1 MLKKTLLRSLNIL
14 KISTWVTAL
23 IALALLAIVAFFIL
37 FPQTIKGQIENRLSQ
52 VSGLDIDIENISL
65 EFHENDLFLAV
76 KELQISADGLK
87 PIAKIDVFR
96 WNVNLKALYEGIEI
110 PGHLDINELSIDTS
124 YIDEYVGI
132 INTDGILS
140 NIGISGLLAL
150 KSLSINRTKLIG
162 EQSLDLAPME
172 LKRNDQKISL
182 SMRDESIFSSSQVPK
197 LSSSV
202 RINTSIDV
210 AKAREQREAVIPFS
224 INNEDFNLSA
234 QVKIFNQQDKVYLDF
249 ESYID
254 KIEVSKISQNIPESL
269 ADSKG
274 AQWIEKVLTDGLLTD
289 IMLTTRFN
297 MSGEIE
303 SPNTKFS
310 ANLSDA
316 TISANSKWPSIE
328 NINAKVNFS
337 NDYLK
342 IVGNQASVEDIDLS
356 YLSITTKDF
365 NQPDATLSL
374 NARFNSQSEKVEE
387 FIRQSSVS
395 EKIKSY
401 LEEFELRG
409 KLWGNVNIVAPL
421 QKEDEKKLK
430 LSFDMFAS
438 DNALSLLD
446 GKLKIDDFNSQIS
459 YNDGLIRTKGK
470 GLIGEELFQISLNPK
485 DWIDEQKTGV
495 RVKLSHLET
504 ATDAYISKNV
514 NEEWNSTIS
523 AENLYA
529 KVAILIDDEGK
540 YLVSLDDL
548 NVSSADSID
557 NWNLSPKIFP
567 SLHLSAKN
575 SKINDKEIP
584 NFEADLINHEYVME
598 IKNLV
603 FENIGLSDED
613 LVFNGSWLNGK
624 TALRAK
630 ASSDNLSSFL
640 DKFGIDEPVIG
651 GGFNVDLRLYCDCQ
665 PWEVSLEKTTG
676 YMQADVAEGVFT
688 NQDPNLFKLLSYINL
703 ESIAN
708 RLRLNRDE
716 LREQG
721 YVYDQI
727 NAKLL
732 FNKGIAKV
740 DYFLVESEESDIE
753 LTGSVDVIKKDYN
766 LAANVQPAIAD
777 TIPLATYLAG
787 GGLAGLG
794 VWAADKMLFGGEV
807 ISGLLDNA
815 IEVTFVISG
824 PWSEPVIEKLDGV
837 KVFYDK

>member
-23 IALALLAIVAFFIL
+23 IALALLAVVAFFIL
-37 FPQTIKGQIENRLSQ
+37 FPQTIKGQIENRLTD
-52 VSGLDIDIENISL
+52 VTGLDIGIEKISL
-65 EFHENDLFLAV
+65 EFQENELLLAV
-76 KELQISADGLK
+76 KDLQISSEGLK
-87 PIAKIDVFR
+87 PIAKIDVLR
-96 WNVNLKALYEGIEI
+96 WNVDLKALYEGIDI
-110 PGHLDINELSIDTS
+110 PGHLDINELLIDTS
-124 YIDEYVGI
+124 YIDEYVRI
-132 INTDGILS
+132 INTDGVLS
-140 NIGISGLLAL
+140 NIGISGLLAI

-162 EQSLDLAPME
+162 EQSIDLAPME
-172 LKRNDQKISL
+172 LKRNEQKISL
-182 SMRDESIFSSSQVPK
+182 SMRDQSIFSSSQVPK
-197 LSSSV
+197 LGSSV
-202 RINTSIDV
+202 TINTSIDV
-210 AKAREQREAVIPFS
+210 AKAREEREAVIPFS

-234 QVKIFNQQDKVYLDF
+234 QVKIFNQQDEVFLDF

-254 KIEVSKISQNIPESL
+254 QIDVTKISQNIPESL
-269 ADSKG
+269 IDSQ
-274 AQWIEKVLTDGLLTD
+274 AVEWIEAVLTKGLMTD

-310 ANLSDA
+310 ANLNGA
-316 TISANSKWPSIE
+316 TINADPNWPSIE

-356 YLSITTKDF
+356 YLSITSRDF

-374 NARFNSQSEKVEE
+374 NARFNSESMKIEE
-387 FIRQSSVS
+387 FIKKSSVS

-401 LEEFELRG
+401 LDEFELKG
-409 KLWGNVNIVAPL
+409 KLWGNINMIVPIKRDND
-421 QKEDEKKLK
+421 QKLK

-438 DNALSLLD
+438 DNSLSLLD
-446 GKLKIDDFNSQIS
+446 GKLKIDEFNSQILYS
-459 YNDGLIRTKGK
+459 DGLIRTKGR

-485 DWIDEQKTGV
+485 DWIDEQKPGL
-495 RVKLSHLET
+495 RVKLSHLKT
-504 ATDAYISKNV
+504 ATDAYISQSG
-514 NEEWNSTIS
+514 NEQWSSTIS
-523 AENLYA
+523 SENINA
-529 KVAILIDDEGK
+529 KIGILTDDEGK
-540 YLVSLDDL
+540 YLVNLNDL
-548 NVSSADSID
+548 NLTNLDSID
-557 NWNLSPKIFP
+557 KWELSPKIFP
-567 SLHLSAKN
+567 SFHLSSKN
-575 SKINDKEIP
+575 SKVNDQEIP
-584 NFEADLINHEYVME
+584 NFEADLISHEYVME

-603 FENIGLSDED
+603 FENIGLTDED

-630 ASSDNLSSFL
+630 ASNENLSSFL
-640 DKFGIDEPVIG
+640 KKFGVDEPVIG
-651 GGFNVDLRLYCDCQ
+651 GSFNVDLRLYCDCQ
-665 PWEVSLEKTTG
+665 PWEISVEKITG

-688 NQDPNLFKLLSYINL
+688 NQDPNLFKLLSFINL

-708 RLRLNRDE
+708 RLRLSRAE

-732 FNKGIAKV
+732 FNKGVAKV

-753 LTGSVDVIKKDYN
+753 LTGSVDVIKRDYN
-766 LAANVQPAIAD
+766 LAANVQPALAD

-807 ISGLLDNA
+807 MSELLDNA
-815 IEVTFVISG
+815 IEVTFIISG

-837 KVFYDK
+837 KVL

>member
-23 IALALLAIVAFFIL
+23 IALALLAVVAFFIL

-52 VSGLDIDIENISL
+52 VSGLDISIEKISL
-65 EFHENDLFLAV
+65 EFQENELLLAV
-76 KELQISADGLK
+76 KELQVSAEGLK
-87 PIAKIDVFR
+87 PIAKIDVLR
-96 WNVNLKALYEGIEI
+96 WNVDLRALYEGIEI

-132 INTDGILS
+132 INTDGVLS

-162 EQSLDLAPME
+162 EQSLDLAPMD
-172 LKRNDQKISL
+172 LKRNEQKISL

-197 LSSSV
+197 LSNAV

-210 AKAREQREAVIPFS
+210 AKAREDREAVIPFT

-234 QVKIFNQQDKVYLDF
+234 QVKIFNEQDQVYLDF

-254 KIEVSKISQNIPESL
+254 QIEVSKISQNIPDSL

-274 AQWIEKVLTDGLLTD
+274 ARWIETVLTDGLLTD

-303 SPNTKFS
+303 APNTKFS

-316 TISANSKWPSIE
+316 TISASEKWPSIK

-337 NDYLK
+337 NDYLN
-342 IVGNQASVEDIDLS
+342 IVGNQANVEDIELS
-356 YLSITTKDF
+356 YLSITTRDF
-365 NQPDATLSL
+365 NEPEATLSV
-374 NARFNSQSEKVEE
+374 NARFNSQSEEVET
-387 FIRQSSVS
+387 FIKQSSVS

-401 LEEFELRG
+401 LDEFDLKGR
-409 KLWGNVNIVAPL
+409 LWGNVNMVAPL
-421 QKEDEKKLK
+421 QRDNEQKLK

-438 DNALSLLD
+438 DNVLTLLD
-446 GKLKIDDFNSQIS
+446 GKIKVDEFNSQIS
-459 YNDGLIRTKGK
+459 FNDGLIKTKGK
-470 GLIGEELFQISLNPK
+470 GLIGKELFQISLNPK
-485 DWIDEQKTGV
+485 DWINEQKTGA

-504 ATDAYISKNV
+504 ATDVYIRRNV
-514 NEEWNSTIS
+514 NEEWDSVVS
-523 AENLYA
+523 SE
-529 KVAILIDDEGK
+529 
-540 YLVSLDDL
+540 SLDAKISVSTDDKGKLLVAVSDL
-548 NVSSADSID
+548 NVSSADSIE
-557 NWNLSPKIFP
+557 NWKLSPKLFP

-575 SKINDKEIP
+575 SKVNDKEIP
-584 NFEADLINHEYVME
+584 NFEADLVNHEYVME

-630 ASSDNLSSFL
+630 ASNDNLSTFL
-640 DKFGIDEPVIG
+640 DKFGVEEPVIG
-651 GGFNVDLRLYCDCQ
+651 GSFNVDLRLYCDCQ
-665 PWEVSLEKTTG
+665 PWEVSLEKITG

-708 RLRLNRDE
+708 RLRLSRDE

-732 FNKGIAKV
+732 FNQGVAKV

-753 LTGSVDVIKKDYN
+753 LTGSVDVIKRDYN
-766 LAANVQPAIAD
+766 LAANVQPALAD

-815 IEVTFVISG
+815 IEVTFIISG
-824 PWSEPVIEKLDGV
+824 PWSEPVIEQLDGV
-837 KVFYDK
+837 KVL

>member
-23 IALALLAIVAFFIL
+23 IALALLAVVAFFIL

-52 VSGLDIDIENISL
+52 VSGLDISIEKISL
-65 EFHENDLFLAV
+65 EFQENELLLAV
-76 KELQISADGLK
+76 KELQVSAEGLK
-87 PIAKIDVFR
+87 PIAKIDVLR
-96 WNVNLKALYEGIEI
+96 WNVNLRALYEGIEI

-132 INTDGILS
+132 INTDGVLS

-162 EQSLDLAPME
+162 EQSLDLAPMD
-172 LKRNDQKISL
+172 LKRNEQKISL

-197 LSSSV
+197 LSNAV

-210 AKAREQREAVIPFS
+210 AKAREDREAVIPFT

-234 QVKIFNQQDKVYLDF
+234 QVKIFNEQDQVYLDF

-254 KIEVSKISQNIPESL
+254 QIEVSKISQNIPDSL

-274 AQWIEKVLTDGLLTD
+274 ARWIETVLTDGLLTD

-303 SPNTKFS
+303 APNTKFS

-316 TISANSKWPSIE
+316 TISASEKWPSIK

-337 NDYLK
+337 NDYLN
-342 IVGNQASVEDIDLS
+342 IVGNQANVEDIELS
-356 YLSITTKDF
+356 YLSITTRDF
-365 NQPDATLSL
+365 NEPEATLSV
-374 NARFNSQSEKVEE
+374 NARFNSQSEEVET
-387 FIRQSSVS
+387 FIKKSSVS

-401 LEEFELRG
+401 LDEFDLKGR
-409 KLWGNVNIVAPL
+409 LWGNVNMVAPL
-421 QKEDEKKLK
+421 QRDNEQKLK

-438 DNALSLLD
+438 DNVLTLLD
-446 GKLKIDDFNSQIS
+446 GKIKVDEFNSQIS
-459 YNDGLIRTKGK
+459 FNDGLIKTKGK
-470 GLIGEELFQISLNPK
+470 GLIGKELFQISLNPK
-485 DWIDEQKTGV
+485 DWINEQKTGA

-504 ATDAYISKNV
+504 ATDVYIRRNV
-514 NEEWNSTIS
+514 NEEWDSVVS
-523 AENLYA
+523 SE
-529 KVAILIDDEGK
+529 
-540 YLVSLDDL
+540 SLDAKISVSTDDKGKLLVTVSDL
-548 NVSSADSID
+548 NVSSADSIE
-557 NWNLSPKIFP
+557 NWKLSPKLFP

-575 SKINDKEIP
+575 SKVNDKEIP
-584 NFEADLINHEYVME
+584 NFEADLVNHEYVME

-630 ASSDNLSSFL
+630 ASNDNLSTFL
-640 DKFGIDEPVIG
+640 DKFGVDEPVIG
-651 GGFNVDLRLYCDCQ
+651 GSFNVDLRLYCDCQ
-665 PWEVSLEKTTG
+665 PWEVSLEKITG

-708 RLRLNRDE
+708 RLRLSRDE

-732 FNKGIAKV
+732 FNQGVAKV

-753 LTGSVDVIKKDYN
+753 LTGSVDVIKRDYN
-766 LAANVQPAIAD
+766 LAANVQPALAD

-815 IEVTFVISG
+815 IEVTFIISG
-824 PWSEPVIEKLDGV
+824 PWSEPVIEQLDGV
-837 KVFYDK
+837 KVL

>member
-1 MLKKTLLRSLNIL
+1 MLKKTLLKSLNIL

-23 IALALLAIVAFFIL
+23 IALVLLAVVAFFIL

-52 VSGLDIDIENISL
+52 LSGLDISIEKISL
-65 EFHENDLFLAV
+65 EFQENELLLAV
-76 KELQISADGLK
+76 KDLQISAEGLK
-87 PIAKIDVFR
+87 PIAKIDVLR
-96 WNVNLKALYEGIEI
+96 WNVDLRALYEGIEI
-110 PGHLDINELSIDTS
+110 PGHLDINELLIDTS
-124 YIDEYVGI
+124 YVDDYVGI
-132 INTDGILS
+132 INTEGVLS

-172 LKRNDQKISL
+172 LKRNEQKISL

-197 LSSSV
+197 LGSSV

-210 AKAREQREAVIPFS
+210 AKAREERVAVIPFS

-234 QVKIFNQQDKVYLDF
+234 QVKIFNQQDQVFLDF

-254 KIEVSKISQNIPESL
+254 QIEVTKISQNIPESL
-269 ADSKG
+269 ADSR
-274 AQWIEKVLTDGLLTD
+274 AVQWIESVLTEGSLTD

-310 ANLSDA
+310 ANLNGA
-316 TISANSKWPSIE
+316 TITADPKWPSIE

-356 YLSITTKDF
+356 YLSITTRDF
-365 NQPDATLSL
+365 NQPDSTLSL
-374 NARFNSQSEKVEE
+374 NARFNSESLIIED
-387 FIRQSSVS
+387 FIKKSSVS
-395 EKIKSY
+395 EKIKAY
-401 LEEFELRG
+401 LEEFELKG
-409 KLWGNVNIVAPL
+409 KLWGNVNMVVPIQRDNN
-421 QKEDEKKLK
+421 QKLD

-438 DNALSLLD
+438 DNSLSVLG
-446 GKLKIDDFNSQIS
+446 GKLKVDEFNSQIS
-459 YNDGLIRTKGK
+459 YSGGLVRTKGR
-470 GLIGEELFQISLNPK
+470 GIIGEELFQISLNPK
-485 DWIDEQKTGV
+485 DWINEESGL

-504 ATDAYISKNV
+504 ATDAYISKNL
-514 NEEWNSTIS
+514 NEQWSGVIS
-523 AENLYA
+523 SENLNA
-529 KVAILIDDEGK
+529 KVGILTDYDGK
-540 YLVSLDDL
+540 YLVTIDDL
-548 NVSSADSID
+548 NLTSLDSID
-557 NWNLSPKIFP
+557 KWELSPKIFP
-567 SLHLSAKN
+567 SFHLTARNLKV
-575 SKINDKEIP
+575 NDQDIP
-584 NFEADLINHEYVME
+584 NFEADLINLDYVME

-630 ASSDNLSSFL
+630 ASNDNLSSFL
-640 DKFGIDEPVIG
+640 DKFGVDEPVIG

-665 PWEVSLEKTTG
+665 PWEVSLEKITG

-708 RLRLNRDE
+708 RLRLSRNE

-721 YVYDQI
+721 YVYDHI

-732 FNKGIAKV
+732 FNKGVAKV
-740 DYFLVESEESDIE
+740 EYFLVESEESDIE
-753 LTGSVDVIKKDYN
+753 LTGSVDVLKRDYN
-766 LAANVQPAIAD
+766 LAANVQPALAD

-824 PWSEPVIEKLDGV
+824 PWSEPIIEQLDGV
-837 KVFYDK
+837 KVL

>member
-23 IALALLAIVAFFIL
+23 IALALLAVVAFFIL
-37 FPQTIKGQIENRLSQ
+37 FPQTIKGQIENRLTD
-52 VSGLDIDIENISL
+52 VTGLDIGIEKISL
-65 EFHENDLFLAV
+65 EFQENELLLAV
-76 KELQISADGLK
+76 KDLQISSEGLK
-87 PIAKIDVFR
+87 PIAKIDVLR
-96 WNVNLKALYEGIEI
+96 WNVDLKALYEGIDI
-110 PGHLDINELSIDTS
+110 PGHLDINELLIDTS

-132 INTDGILS
+132 INTDGVLS
-140 NIGISGLLAL
+140 NIGISGLLAI

-162 EQSLDLAPME
+162 EQSIDLAPME
-172 LKRNDQKISL
+172 LKRNEQKISL
-182 SMRDESIFSSSQVPK
+182 SMRDQSIFSSSQVPK
-197 LSSSV
+197 LGSSV
-202 RINTSIDV
+202 TINTSIDV
-210 AKAREQREAVIPFS
+210 AKAREEREAVIPFS

-234 QVKIFNQQDKVYLDF
+234 QVKIFNQQDEVFLDF

-254 KIEVSKISQNIPESL
+254 QIDVTKISQNIPESL
-269 ADSKG
+269 IDSQ
-274 AQWIEKVLTDGLLTD
+274 AVEWIEAVLTKGLMTD
-289 IMLTTRFN
+289 IKLTTRFN

-310 ANLSDA
+310 ANLNDA
-316 TISANSKWPSIE
+316 TINADPNWPSIE

-342 IVGNQASVEDIDLS
+342 IVGNQASVEHIDLS
-356 YLSITTKDF
+356 YLSITSRDF
-365 NQPDATLSL
+365 NQPDSTLSL
-374 NARFNSQSEKVEE
+374 NARFNSESMKIEE
-387 FIRQSSVS
+387 FIKKSSVS

-401 LEEFELRG
+401 LDEFELKG
-409 KLWGNVNIVAPL
+409 KLWGNINMIVPIKGDND
-421 QKEDEKKLK
+421 QKLK

-438 DNALSLLD
+438 DNSLSLLD
-446 GKLKIDDFNSQIS
+446 GKLKIDEFNSQILYS
-459 YNDGLIRTKGK
+459 DGLIRTKGR

-485 DWIDEQKTGV
+485 DWIDEQKPGL
-495 RVKLSHLET
+495 RVKLSHLKT
-504 ATDAYISKNV
+504 ATDAYISQSG
-514 NEEWNSTIS
+514 NEQWSSTIS
-523 AENLYA
+523 SENINA
-529 KVAILIDDEGK
+529 KLGILTDDEGK
-540 YLVSLDDL
+540 YLVNLNDL
-548 NVSSADSID
+548 NLTNLDSID
-557 NWNLSPKIFP
+557 KWELSPKIFP
-567 SLHLSAKN
+567 SFHLSSKN
-575 SKINDKEIP
+575 SKVNDQEIP

-630 ASSDNLSSFL
+630 ASNDNLSSFL
-640 DKFGIDEPVIG
+640 EKFGVDEPVIG

-665 PWEVSLEKTTG
+665 PWEATLEKITG

-688 NQDPNLFKLLSYINL
+688 NQDPNLFKLLSFINL

-708 RLRLNRDE
+708 RLKLSRDE

-732 FNKGIAKV
+732 FNQGVAKV

-753 LTGSVDVIKKDYN
+753 LTGSVDVIKRDYN

-807 ISGLLDNA
+807 MSGLLDNA
-815 IEVTFVISG
+815 IEVTFIISG
-824 PWSEPVIEKLDGV
+824 PWSEPIIEQIEGV
-837 KVFYDK
+837 KVL

>member
-23 IALALLAIVAFFIL
+23 IALALLAVVAFFIL
-37 FPQTIKGQIENRLSQ
+37 FPQTIKGQIENRLTD
-52 VSGLDIDIENISL
+52 VTGLDIGIEKISL
-65 EFHENDLFLAV
+65 EFQENELLLAV
-76 KELQISADGLK
+76 KDLQISSEGLK
-87 PIAKIDVFR
+87 PIAKIDVLR
-96 WNVNLKALYEGIEI
+96 WNVDLKALYEGIDI
-110 PGHLDINELSIDTS
+110 PGHLDINELLIDTS

-132 INTDGILS
+132 INTDGVLS
-140 NIGISGLLAL
+140 NIGISGLLAI

-162 EQSLDLAPME
+162 EQSIDLAPME
-172 LKRNDQKISL
+172 LKRNEQKISL
-182 SMRDESIFSSSQVPK
+182 SMRDQSIFSSSQVPK
-197 LSSSV
+197 LGSSV
-202 RINTSIDV
+202 TINTSIDV
-210 AKAREQREAVIPFS
+210 AKAREEREVVIPFS

-234 QVKIFNQQDKVYLDF
+234 QVKIFNQQDEVFLDF
-249 ESYID
+249 ESYVDQID
-254 KIEVSKISQNIPESL
+254 VTKISQNIPESL
-269 ADSKG
+269 VDSK
-274 AQWIEKVLTDGLLTD
+274 AVEWIEAVLTKGLMTD

-310 ANLSDA
+310 ANLNDA
-316 TISANSKWPSIE
+316 TINADPNWPSIE

-342 IVGNQASVEDIDLS
+342 IVGNQANVEDIDLS
-356 YLSITTKDF
+356 YLSIISRDF
-365 NQPDATLSL
+365 NQPDSTLSL
-374 NARFNSQSEKVEE
+374 NARFNSESMKIEE
-387 FIRQSSVS
+387 FIKKSSVS

-401 LEEFELRG
+401 LDEFELKG
-409 KLWGNVNIVAPL
+409 KLWGNINMIVPIKGDND
-421 QKEDEKKLK
+421 QKLK

-438 DNALSLLD
+438 DNSLSLLD
-446 GKLKIDDFNSQIS
+446 GKLKIDEFNSQILYS
-459 YNDGLIRTKGK
+459 DGLIRTKGR

-485 DWIDEQKTGV
+485 DWIDEQKSGL
-495 RVKLSHLET
+495 RVKLSHLKT
-504 ATDAYISKNV
+504 ATDAYISQSG
-514 NEEWNSTIS
+514 NEQWSSTIS
-523 AENLYA
+523 SENINA
-529 KVAILIDDEGK
+529 KLGILTDDAGK
-540 YLVSLDDL
+540 YLVNLNDL
-548 NVSSADSID
+548 NVTNLDSID
-557 NWNLSPKIFP
+557 KWDLSPKIFP
-567 SLHLSAKN
+567 SFHLSSKN
-575 SKINDKEIP
+575 SKVNDQEIP

-630 ASSDNLSSFL
+630 ASNENLSSFL
-640 DKFGIDEPVIG
+640 KKFGVDEPVIG
-651 GGFNVDLRLYCDCQ
+651 GSFNVDLRLYCNCE
-665 PWEVSLEKTTG
+665 PWEASLEKITG

-688 NQDPNLFKLLSYINL
+688 NQDPNLFKLLSFINL

-708 RLRLNRDE
+708 RLKLSRGE

-732 FNKGIAKV
+732 INQGVAKV

-753 LTGSVDVIKKDYN
+753 LTGSVDVIKRDYN
-766 LAANVQPAIAD
+766 LAANVQPALAD

-807 ISGLLDNA
+807 MSGLLDNA
-815 IEVTFVISG
+815 IEVTFIISG
-824 PWSEPVIEKLDGV
+824 PWSEPIIEQIEGV
-837 KVFYDK
+837 KVL

>member
-23 IALALLAIVAFFIL
+23 IALALLAVVAFFIL
-37 FPQTIKGQIENRLSQ
+37 FPQTIKGQIENRLTD
-52 VSGLDIDIENISL
+52 VTGLDIGIEKISL
-65 EFHENDLFLAV
+65 EFQENELLLAV
-76 KELQISADGLK
+76 KDLQISSEGLK
-87 PIAKIDVFR
+87 PIAKIDVLR
-96 WNVNLKALYEGIEI
+96 WNVDLKALYEGIDI
-110 PGHLDINELSIDTS
+110 PGHLDINELLIDTS

-132 INTDGILS
+132 INTDGVLS
-140 NIGISGLLAL
+140 NIGISGLLAI

-162 EQSLDLAPME
+162 EQSIDLAPME
-172 LKRNDQKISL
+172 LKRNEQKISL
-182 SMRDESIFSSSQVPK
+182 SMRDQSIFSSSQVPK
-197 LSSSV
+197 LGSSV
-202 RINTSIDV
+202 TINTSIDV
-210 AKAREQREAVIPFS
+210 AKAREEREAVIPFS

-234 QVKIFNQQDKVYLDF
+234 QVKIFNQQDEVFLDF

-254 KIEVSKISQNIPESL
+254 QIDVTKISQNIPESL
-269 ADSKG
+269 IDSQ
-274 AQWIEKVLTDGLLTD
+274 AVEWIEAVLTKGLMTD
-289 IMLTTRFN
+289 IKLTTRFN

-310 ANLSDA
+310 ANLNDA
-316 TISANSKWPSIE
+316 TINADPNWPSIE

-356 YLSITTKDF
+356 YLSITSRDF
-365 NQPDATLSL
+365 NQPDSTLSL
-374 NARFNSQSEKVEE
+374 NARFNSESMKIEE
-387 FIRQSSVS
+387 FIKKSSVS

-401 LEEFELRG
+401 LDEFELKG
-409 KLWGNVNIVAPL
+409 KLWGNINMIVPIKRDND
-421 QKEDEKKLK
+421 QKLK

-438 DNALSLLD
+438 DNSLSLLD
-446 GKLKIDDFNSQIS
+446 GKLKIDEFNSQILYS
-459 YNDGLIRTKGK
+459 DGLIRTKGR

-485 DWIDEQKTGV
+485 DWIDEQKPGL
-495 RVKLSHLET
+495 RVKLSHLKT
-504 ATDAYISKNV
+504 ATDAYISQSG
-514 NEEWNSTIS
+514 NEQWSSTIS
-523 AENLYA
+523 SENINA
-529 KVAILIDDEGK
+529 KLGILTDDEGK
-540 YLVSLDDL
+540 YLVNLNDL
-548 NVSSADSID
+548 NLTNLDSID
-557 NWNLSPKIFP
+557 KWELSPKIFP
-567 SLHLSAKN
+567 SFHLSSKN
-575 SKINDKEIP
+575 SKVNDQEIP

-630 ASSDNLSSFL
+630 ASNDNLSSFL
-640 DKFGIDEPVIG
+640 EKFGVDEPVIG

-665 PWEVSLEKTTG
+665 PWEATLEKITG

-688 NQDPNLFKLLSYINL
+688 NQDPNLFKLLSFINL

-708 RLRLNRDE
+708 RLKLSRDE

-732 FNKGIAKV
+732 FNQGVAKV

-753 LTGSVDVIKKDYN
+753 LTGSVDVIKRDYN
-766 LAANVQPAIAD
+766 LAANVQPALAD

-807 ISGLLDNA
+807 MSGLLDNA
-815 IEVTFVISG
+815 IEVTFIISG
-824 PWSEPVIEKLDGV
+824 PWSEPIIEQIEGV
-837 KVFYDK
+837 KVL

>member
-23 IALALLAIVAFFIL
+23 IALALLAVVAFFIL
-37 FPQTIKGQIENRLSQ
+37 FPQTIKGQIENRLTD
-52 VSGLDIDIENISL
+52 VTGLDIGIEKISL
-65 EFHENDLFLAV
+65 EFQENELLLAV
-76 KELQISADGLK
+76 KDLQISSEGLK
-87 PIAKIDVFR
+87 PIAKIDVLR
-96 WNVNLKALYEGIEI
+96 WNVDLKALYEGIDI
-110 PGHLDINELSIDTS
+110 PGHLDINELLIDTS

-132 INTDGILS
+132 INTDGVLS
-140 NIGISGLLAL
+140 NIGISGLLAI

-162 EQSLDLAPME
+162 EQSIDLAPME
-172 LKRNDQKISL
+172 LKRNEQKISL
-182 SMRDESIFSSSQVPK
+182 SMRDQSIFSSSQVPK
-197 LSSSV
+197 LGSSV
-202 RINTSIDV
+202 TINTSIDV
-210 AKAREQREAVIPFS
+210 AKAREEREAVIPFS

-234 QVKIFNQQDKVYLDF
+234 QVKIFNQQDEVFLDF

-254 KIEVSKISQNIPESL
+254 QIDVTKISQNIPESL
-269 ADSKG
+269 IDSK
-274 AQWIEKVLTDGLLTD
+274 AVEWIEAVLTKGLMTD
-289 IMLTTRFN
+289 IKLTTRFN

-310 ANLSDA
+310 ANLNDA
-316 TISANSKWPSIE
+316 TINADPNWPSIE

-356 YLSITTKDF
+356 YLSITSRDF
-365 NQPDATLSL
+365 NQPDSTLSL
-374 NARFNSQSEKVEE
+374 NARFNSESMKIEE
-387 FIRQSSVS
+387 FIKKSSVS

-401 LEEFELRG
+401 LDEFELKG
-409 KLWGNVNIVAPL
+409 KLWGNINMIVPIKRDND
-421 QKEDEKKLK
+421 QKLK

-438 DNALSLLD
+438 DNSLSLLD
-446 GKLKIDDFNSQIS
+446 GKLKIDEFNSQILYS
-459 YNDGLIRTKGK
+459 DGLIRTKGR

-485 DWIDEQKTGV
+485 DWIDEQKPGL
-495 RVKLSHLET
+495 RVKLSHLKT
-504 ATDAYISKNV
+504 ATDAYISQSG
-514 NEEWNSTIS
+514 NEQWSSTIS
-523 AENLYA
+523 SENINA
-529 KVAILIDDEGK
+529 KLGILTDDEGK
-540 YLVSLDDL
+540 YLVNLNDL
-548 NVSSADSID
+548 NVTNLDSID
-557 NWNLSPKIFP
+557 KWELSPKIFP
-567 SLHLSAKN
+567 SFHLSSKN
-575 SKINDKEIP
+575 SKVNDQEIP
-584 NFEADLINHEYVME
+584 NFEADLISHEYVME

-630 ASSDNLSSFL
+630 ASNDNLSSFL
-640 DKFGIDEPVIG
+640 EKFGVDEPVIG

-665 PWEVSLEKTTG
+665 PWEASLEKITG

-688 NQDPNLFKLLSYINL
+688 NQDPNLFKLLSFINL

-708 RLRLNRDE
+708 RLKLSRDE

-732 FNKGIAKV
+732 FNQGVAKV

-753 LTGSVDVIKKDYN
+753 LTGSVDVIKRDYN
-766 LAANVQPAIAD
+766 LAANVQPALAD

-807 ISGLLDNA
+807 MSGLLDNA
-815 IEVTFVISG
+815 IEVTFIISG
-824 PWSEPVIEKLDGV
+824 PWSEPIIEQIEGV
-837 KVFYDK
+837 KVL

>member
-23 IALALLAIVAFFIL
+23 IALVLLAVVAFFIL
-37 FPQTIKGQIENRLSQ
+37 FPQTIKGQIESRLSQ
-52 VSGLDIDIENISL
+52 LSGLDIVIEKISL
-65 EFHENDLFLAV
+65 EFQENELLLAV
-76 KELQISADGLK
+76 KDLQISADGLK
-87 PIAKIDVFR
+87 PIAKIDVLR
-96 WNVNLKALYEGIEI
+96 WNIDLKALYEGIEI
-110 PGHLDINELSIDTS
+110 PGHLDINELLIDTS

-132 INTDGILS
+132 INTDGVLS

-162 EQSLDLAPME
+162 EQPLDFAPME
-172 LKRNDQKISL
+172 LKRNEQKISL

-197 LSSSV
+197 LGSSI

-210 AKAREQREAVIPFS
+210 AKAREDRVAVIPFS
-224 INNEDFNLSA
+224 INNEDFNLTA
-234 QVKIFNQQDKVYLDF
+234 QVKIFNQQDEVYLEF

-254 KIEVSKISQNIPESL
+254 QIEVSKISQNIPKSL
-269 ADSKG
+269 SNSKG
-274 AQWIEKVLTDGLLTD
+274 AQWIDEVLTEGLMKN

-310 ANLSDA
+310 ANLEGA
-316 TISANSKWPSIE
+316 AISASPQWPA
-328 NINAKVNFS
+328 INDIYAKVNFS

-342 IVGNQASVEDIDLS
+342 IVGNRASVDDIDLS
-356 YLSITTKDF
+356 YISITSRDF
-365 NQPDATLSL
+365 NQPDASLSL
-374 NARFNSQSEKVEE
+374 NARFNSQSLEVED
-387 FIRQSSVS
+387 FIKKSSVP

-401 LEEFELRG
+401 LDEFELDG
-409 KLWGNVNIVAPL
+409 KLRGIVNLEVPL
-421 QKEDEKKLK
+421 QRDSEKKLK
-430 LSFDMFAS
+430 VTFDMFAS
-438 DNALSLLD
+438 DNSLSLLD
-446 GKLKIDDFNSQIS
+446 RKINVEEFNSQIS
-459 YNDGLIRTKGK
+459 YNDGLIRTRGK
-470 GLIGEELFQISLNPK
+470 GLIGDELFQISLNPK
-485 DWIDEQKTGV
+485 EWINEENSGL
-495 RVKLSHLET
+495 RIKLGHLNT
-504 ATDAYISKNV
+504 STDAFISK
-514 NEEWNSTIS
+514 IS
-523 AENLYA
+523 NNNWQSKISSDNLNAEIDL
-529 KVAILIDDEGK
+529 LIDDEGK
-540 YLVSLDDL
+540 LFISLSDLIVSGL
-548 NVSSADSID
+548 DSID
-557 NWNLSPKIFP
+557 EWNLSPKIFP
-567 SLHLSAKN
+567 NLHLSAKN
-575 SKINDKEIP
+575 SKVNDKEIP

-603 FENIGLSDED
+603 FENIGLSDAD

-630 ASSDNLSSFL
+630 ASNDNLSSFL
-640 DKFGIDEPVIG
+640 DKFGVDEPVIG

-665 PWEVSLEKTTG
+665 PWEVSLEKITG
-676 YMQADVAEGVFT
+676 YMQANVAEGVFT
-688 NQDPNLFKLLSYINL
+688 NQDPNLFKLLSFINL

-708 RLRLNRDE
+708 RLRLSRNE

-721 YVYDQI
+721 YVYDYI

-732 FNKGIAKV
+732 FDKGVAKV

-753 LTGSVDVIKKDYN
+753 LTGSIDVMKRDYN

-787 GGLAGLG
+787 GGLAGFG

-815 IEVTFVISG
+815 VEVTFIISG
-824 PWSEPVIEKLDGV
+824 PWSEPVIEQLDGV
-837 KVFYDK
+837 KVL

>member
-23 IALALLAIVAFFIL
+23 IALALLAVVAFFIL

-52 VSGLDIDIENISL
+52 VSGLDIGIEKISL
-65 EFHENDLFLAV
+65 EFQDNELLLAV
-76 KELQISADGLK
+76 KELEISAKGLK
-87 PIAKIDVFR
+87 PIAKIDVLR
-96 WNVNLKALYEGIEI
+96 WNIDLQALYEGIEI
-110 PGHLDINELSIDTS
+110 PGHLDINELLIDTT

-132 INTDGILS
+132 INTDGVLS
-140 NIGISGLLAL
+140 NIGISGILAL

-172 LKRNDQKISL
+172 LKRNEQKISL

-202 RINTSIDV
+202 SINTSIDV
-210 AKAREQREAVIPFS
+210 AKAREERVAVIPFS

-234 QVKIFNQQDKVYLDF
+234 QVKIFNQQDQVYLDF

-254 KIEVSKISQNIPESL
+254 QIEVSKISQNIPESL
-269 ADSKG
+269 ADSRG
-274 AQWIEKVLTDGLLTD
+274 VQWIEKVLTDGQLTD

-316 TISANSKWPSIE
+316 SISANPKWPSIE

-356 YLSITTKDF
+356 YLSITTRDF

-374 NARFNSQSEKVEE
+374 NARFNSESMAIEE
-387 FIRQSSVS
+387 FIKQSSVS

-401 LEEFELRG
+401 IEEFELVG
-409 KLWGNVNIVAPL
+409 NLWGNVNMVVPL
-421 QKEDEKKLK
+421 QREDEQKLK

-446 GKLKIDDFNSQIS
+446 GKLKINEFNSQIS

-485 DWIDEQKTGV
+485 DWIDEEKSGL

-504 ATDAYISKNV
+504 STDVYISKNV
-514 NEEWNSTIS
+514 TEEWNSTIS
-523 AENLYA
+523 SENLYA
-529 KVAILIDDEGK
+529 KVAILTDDEGK
-540 YLVSLDDL
+540 LLVRLNDL
-548 NVSSADSID
+548 NVSSVDSID
-557 NWNLSPKIFP
+557 DWKLSPKIFP
-567 SLHLSAKN
+567 NLHLSAKN
-575 SKINDKEIP
+575 SKVNDTEIP

-603 FENIGLSDED
+603 FENIGLSDEE

-630 ASSDNLSSFL
+630 ASNDNLSSFL
-640 DKFGIDEPVIG
+640 DKFGVDEPVIG
-651 GGFNVDLRLYCDCQ
+651 GSFNVDLRLYCDCQ
-665 PWEVSLEKTTG
+665 PWEVSLNKITG

-688 NQDPNLFKLLSYINL
+688 NQDPNLFKLLSFINL
-703 ESIAN
+703 ETIAN
-708 RLRLNRDE
+708 RLRLSRDE

-753 LTGSVDVIKKDYN
+753 LTGSVDVIKRDYN

-794 VWAADKMLFGGEV
+794 VWAADKMLFGGKV
-807 ISGLLDNA
+807 ISGLLDNS
-815 IEVTFVISG
+815 IEVTFIISG
-824 PWSEPVIEKLDGV
+824 PWSEPVIEQLDGV
-837 KVFYDK
+837 KVL

>member
-1 MLKKTLLRSLNIL
+1 M
-14 KISTWVTAL
+14 
-23 IALALLAIVAFFIL
+23 IALVLLAVVAFFIL

-52 VSGLDIDIENISL
+52 VSGLDISIEKISL
-65 EFHENDLFLAV
+65 EFQENELLLAV
-76 KELQISADGLK
+76 KDLQISADGLK
-87 PIAKIDVFR
+87 PIAKIDVLR
-96 WNVNLKALYEGIEI
+96 WNVDLKALYEGIEI
-110 PGHLDINELSIDTS
+110 PGHLDINELLIDTS
-124 YIDEYVGI
+124 YVDDYVGI
-132 INTDGILS
+132 INTEGVLS

-172 LKRNDQKISL
+172 LKRNEQKISL

-197 LSSSV
+197 LGSSV

-210 AKAREQREAVIPFS
+210 AKAREERVAVIPFS
-224 INNEDFNLSA
+224 INNDDFNLSA
-234 QVKIFNQQDKVYLDF
+234 QVKIFNQQDQVFLDF

-254 KIEVSKISQNIPESL
+254 QIEVTKISQNIPESL
-269 ADSKG
+269 ADSR
-274 AQWIEKVLTDGLLTD
+274 AVQWIETVLTEGSLTD

-310 ANLSDA
+310 ANLNGA
-316 TISANSKWPSIE
+316 TITADPKWPSIE

-342 IVGNQASVEDIDLS
+342 IVGNQASVEGIDLS
-356 YLSITTKDF
+356 YLSITTRDF
-365 NQPDATLSL
+365 NQPDSTLSL
-374 NARFNSQSEKVEE
+374 NARFNSESLIIED
-387 FIRQSSVS
+387 FIKKSSVS
-395 EKIKSY
+395 EKIKAY
-401 LEEFELRG
+401 LEEFELKG
-409 KLWGNVNIVAPL
+409 KLWGNVNMVVPIQRDNN
-421 QKEDEKKLK
+421 QKLN

-438 DNALSLLD
+438 DNSLSVLG
-446 GKLKIDDFNSQIS
+446 GKLKVDEFNSQIS
-459 YNDGLIRTKGK
+459 YSGGLVRTKGR
-470 GLIGEELFQISLNPK
+470 GIIGEELFQISLNPK
-485 DWIDEQKTGV
+485 DWINEESGL

-504 ATDAYISKNV
+504 ATDAYISKNL
-514 NEEWNSTIS
+514 NDQWNGVITS
-523 AENLYA
+523 ENLNA
-529 KVAILIDDEGK
+529 KVGILTDYDGK
-540 YLVSLDDL
+540 YLVTIDDL
-548 NVSSADSID
+548 NLTSLDSID
-557 NWNLSPKIFP
+557 KWELSPKIFP
-567 SLHLSAKN
+567 SFHLTARNLKV
-575 SKINDKEIP
+575 NDQDIP
-584 NFEADLINHEYVME
+584 NFEADLINLDYVME

-630 ASSDNLSSFL
+630 ASNDNLSSFL
-640 DKFGIDEPVIG
+640 DKFGVDEPVIG

-665 PWEVSLEKTTG
+665 PWEVSLEKITG

-708 RLRLNRDE
+708 RLRLSRNE

-721 YVYDQI
+721 YVYDHI

-732 FNKGIAKV
+732 FNKGVAKV

-753 LTGSVDVIKKDYN
+753 LTGSVDVLKRDYN
-766 LAANVQPAIAD
+766 LAANVQPALAD

-794 VWAADKMLFGGEV
+794 VWAADKVLFGGEV

-815 IEVTFVISG
+815 IEVTFIISG
-824 PWSEPVIEKLDGV
+824 PWSEPIIEQLDGV
-837 KVFYDK
+837 KVL

>member
-23 IALALLAIVAFFIL
+23 IALALLAVVAFFIL
-37 FPQTIKGQIENRLSQ
+37 FPQTIKGQIENRLTD
-52 VSGLDIDIENISL
+52 VTGLDIGIEKISL
-65 EFHENDLFLAV
+65 EFQENELLLAV
-76 KELQISADGLK
+76 KDLQISSEGLK
-87 PIAKIDVFR
+87 PIAKIDVLR
-96 WNVNLKALYEGIEI
+96 WNVDLKALYEGIDI
-110 PGHLDINELSIDTS
+110 PGHLDINELLIDTS

-132 INTDGILS
+132 INTDGVLS
-140 NIGISGLLAL
+140 NIGISGLLAI

-162 EQSLDLAPME
+162 EQSIDLAPME
-172 LKRNDQKISL
+172 LKRNEQKISL
-182 SMRDESIFSSSQVPK
+182 SMRDQSIFSSSQVPK
-197 LSSSV
+197 LGSSV

-210 AKAREQREAVIPFS
+210 AKAREEREAVIPFS

-234 QVKIFNQQDKVYLDF
+234 QVKIFNQQDEVFLDF

-254 KIEVSKISQNIPESL
+254 QIDVTKISQNIPESL
-269 ADSKG
+269 VDSK
-274 AQWIEKVLTDGLLTD
+274 AVEWIEAVLTKGLMTD

-310 ANLSDA
+310 ANLNDA
-316 TISANSKWPSIE
+316 TINADPNWPSIE

-356 YLSITTKDF
+356 YLSITSRDF
-365 NQPDATLSL
+365 NQPDSTLSL
-374 NARFNSQSEKVEE
+374 NARFNSESMKIEE
-387 FIRQSSVS
+387 FIKKSSVS

-401 LEEFELRG
+401 LDEFELKG
-409 KLWGNVNIVAPL
+409 KLWGNINMIVPIKRDND
-421 QKEDEKKLK
+421 QKLK

-438 DNALSLLD
+438 DNSLSLLD
-446 GKLKIDDFNSQIS
+446 GKLKIDEFNSQILYS
-459 YNDGLIRTKGK
+459 DGLIRTKGR

-485 DWIDEQKTGV
+485 DWIDEQKSGL
-495 RVKLSHLET
+495 RVKLSHLKT
-504 ATDAYISKNV
+504 ATDAYISQSG
-514 NEEWNSTIS
+514 NEQWSSTIS
-523 AENLYA
+523 SENINA
-529 KVAILIDDEGK
+529 KLGILTDDEGK
-540 YLVSLDDL
+540 YLVKLNDL
-548 NVSSADSID
+548 NLTNLDSID
-557 NWNLSPKIFP
+557 KWELSPKIFP
-567 SLHLSAKN
+567 SFHLSSKN
-575 SKINDKEIP
+575 SKVNDQEIP
-584 NFEADLINHEYVME
+584 NFEADLISHEYVME

-630 ASSDNLSSFL
+630 ASNDNLSSFL
-640 DKFGIDEPVIG
+640 KKFGVDEPVIG
-651 GGFNVDLRLYCDCQ
+651 GSFNVDLRLYCDCE
-665 PWEVSLEKTTG
+665 PWEASLEKITG

-688 NQDPNLFKLLSYINL
+688 NQDPNLFKLLSFINL

-708 RLRLNRDE
+708 RLKLSRDE

-732 FNKGIAKV
+732 FNQGVAKV

-753 LTGSVDVIKKDYN
+753 LTGSVDVIKRDYN

-807 ISGLLDNA
+807 MSGLLDNA
-815 IEVTFVISG
+815 IEVTFIISG
-824 PWSEPVIEKLDGV
+824 PWSEPIIEQIEGV
-837 KVFYDK
+837 KVL